1 MELDDTNQF
10 LKDNLEN
17 ILNGDFDNNFSP
29 DQIGMMVELSFLYN
43 HVKFDDGSFIFEYD
57 DIKLSV
63 NGVSEIPIEYRE
75 ESIISSIRNTSIFKN
90 ALSQFLR
97 DKKINDILK

>member
-1 MELDDTNQF
+1 MELDDTSTTSAFLQLPPLNQF
-10 LKDNLEN
+10 LKDNLQN
-17 ILNGDFDNNFSP
+17 ILNGDFDDKFSP

-63 NGVSEIPIEYRE
+63 NVPSGRP
-75 ESIISSIRNTSIFKN
+75 
-90 ALSQFLR
+90 
-97 DKKINDILK
+97 